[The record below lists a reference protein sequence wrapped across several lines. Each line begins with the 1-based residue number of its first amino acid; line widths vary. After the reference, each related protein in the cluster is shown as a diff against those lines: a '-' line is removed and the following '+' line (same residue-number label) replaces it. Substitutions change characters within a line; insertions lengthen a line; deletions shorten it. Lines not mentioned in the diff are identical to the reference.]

1 MEGRRTERIARPGR
15 RNVALP
21 RRLPLVLCLLLAL
34 AAGVAALAAGPAA
47 AKGFSITSVSV
58 DATVQP
64 NGDVRVTDTRT
75 LDFSGTFHFV
85 YWDLATK
92 GSDGIKVLGAS
103 GPANGDAGTTV
114 PYQPSHVPAVGMATG
129 EVGTYSVED
138 KGSVVTVQL
147 NFEVTDA
154 AAAFTVEYV
163 AKGAAKRWA
172 DTAELY
178 WQFIGSDTAVEAR
191 DVSVTVHL
199 PSGVTKGQVRAWA
212 HGPLWGNVTIQPD
225 ATVVMKVDPLPA
237 QTFVEGRILFPAA
250 ALSTAPASSTPKL
263 DSILAEE
270 KRLADEANR
279 TRTWARVKV
288 GLWGVLGVGVPLI
301 AIVLIIVLYFRYGRE
316 PETQFNAQYLR
327 DFPQPHLPPAL
338 AAFIWRMGS
347 VGSDDVTATLL
358 DLVNRKVIDLERV
371 SVEKDGFFGHSE
383 ETSYKLTL
391 HDEGL
396 EELLDYERQLCTFL
410 FHQIADGNE
419 LVLSELKDLAK
430 KHRTTFAKGFQT
442 WKNKVEKEGEKRGY
456 LDPQADRMAFA
467 ASAFAFVAIVAA
479 GAAAVFSGFWWFFL
493 GVLVGIVLIFV
504 ARAVKRRS
512 QEAAE
517 LHAQYAALER
527 YLKDFGRLQEKP
539 PDAVV
544 LWEQF
549 LIYAVVFGIA
559 DQVAKAMTIKVPEV
573 VNDPAFRTPYILWW
587 GMPGEG
593 GGLSAF
599 NEIHQSFSQAVSVAT
614 SSSSSGSGGGG
625 GFSGGGGGGGGGG
638 GFGAG

>member
-1 MEGRRTERIARPGR
+1 MGKRSRFAARVRRVLP
-15 RNVALP
+15 ALG
-21 RRLPLVLCLLLAL
+21 VLLLV
-34 AAGVAALAAGPAA
+34 AAGAAGLTARPAA
-47 AKGFSITSVSV
+47 AKDFSITSVSV
-58 DATVQP
+58 DATVKP
-64 NGDVRVTDTRT
+64 NGDVRITDTRT
-75 LDFSGTFHFV
+75 LDFSGNYHFV
-85 YWDLATK
+85 YWDLSTE
-92 GSDGIKVLGAS
+92 GSEGIEVLGAA
-103 GPANGDAGTTV
+103 GPSRGDPGTTV
-114 PYQPSHVPAVGMATG
+114 PYELSQFPTVGVWTG
-129 EVGTYSVED
+129 ETGAYGVRDLG
-138 KGSVVTVQL
+138 GVVTVQL
-147 NFEVTDA
+147 NFDVTDT

-163 AKGAAKRWA
+163 ARGAARRWS

-178 WQFIGSDTAVEAR
+178 WQFIGEDVAVESR

-199 PSGVTKGQVRAWA
+199 PQGVTSDQVRAWA

-225 ATVVMKVDPLPA
+225 ASVVMQVDPLPA
-237 QTFVEGRILFPAA
+237 NTFVEGRILFPAA
-250 ALSTAPASSTPKL
+250 SLGAAPEGSAPRL
-263 DSILAEE
+263 DAILAEE
-270 KRLADEANR
+270 QRLADEANR
-279 TRTWARVKV
+279 TRTWARLKV
-288 GLWGVLGVGVPLI
+288 GLWGVLGVGVPLV
-301 AIVLIIVLYFRYGRE
+301 ALGLVMVLYFRHGRE
-316 PETQFNAQYLR
+316 PKTRFNAQYLR
-327 DFPQPHLPPAL
+327 DFPQPQLPPAL

-347 VGSDDVTATLL
+347 VGSEDVTATLL

-371 SVEKDGFFGHSE
+371 TVHEDKLFGPD
-383 ETSYKLTL
+383 ETSTYKLTL
-391 HDEGL
+391 HDERPAALL
-396 EELLDYERQLCTFL
+396 EHERQLCTFL
-410 FHQIADGNE
+410 FHEIAGGDE

-430 KHRTTFAKGFQT
+430 TRRTTFAEGFRA
-442 WKNKVEKEGEKRGY
+442 WKTTVQEEGEKRGY
-456 LDPQADRMAFA
+456 LDPHADRMAFI

-479 GAAAVFSGFWWFFL
+479 GAAAVFSGFWWFFAGIPL
-493 GVLVGIVLIFV
+493 GIVLIWV

-559 DQVAKAMTIKVPEV
+559 DQVAKAMTVKVPEV
-573 VNDPAFRTPYILWW
+573 VSDPAFRTPYILWW

-599 NEIHQSFSQAVSVAT
+599 NEMHQSFSQAVSVAT